1 MWDESVNQKRYFTP
15 PPPPFFFF
23 FLYIR
28 LSSCSTKQEIDL
40 PSSKEQGFFLTSQF
54 IWDLAD
60 PLFFPIQRSDKQC
73 VQGPGTNLPPY
84 GWPAI
89 TSDSGLNGSDPP
101 RRGLLRPPP
110 KLHIFFYYLILKV
123 IIEHFHYSHCCKL

>member
-1 MWDESVNQKRYFTP
+1 MKELIKNVTLP
-15 PPPPFFFF
+15 PTPPFFFF
-23 FLYIR
+23 LYTR
-28 LSSCSTKQEIDL
+28 LLSCSTKQEIDL

-60 PLFFPIQRSDKQC
+60 PLFFPIQRSDEQC
-73 VQGPGTNLPPY
+73 VQGPGTNLQPY

-89 TSDSGLNGSDPP
+89 TSDSGFNGSDPQEG
-101 RRGLLRPPP
+101 GLLCPPP